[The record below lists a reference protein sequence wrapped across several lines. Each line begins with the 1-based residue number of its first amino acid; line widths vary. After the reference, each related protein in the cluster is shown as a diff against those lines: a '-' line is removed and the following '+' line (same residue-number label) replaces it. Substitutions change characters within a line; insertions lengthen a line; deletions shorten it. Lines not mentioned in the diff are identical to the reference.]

1 MIHFTSKK
9 WFRQS
14 PKKES
19 FIFVKLPI
27 LSAIFRFDKFLAY
40 EKLKKYLEKREVF
53 RYNSD
58 IAFYVTTYIF
68 LTYLFT
74 HCYIEA
80 ERKPQMTIYDISEK
94 AGVSIATVSRVLNGS
109 NNVSEKTK
117 KKVLDV
123 INQYEYTPNAFA
135 RGLGLNTMKTI
146 GIMCADSSDPYLAK
160 AIYYIEQK
168 LRANGYD
175 SILCCTG
182 YDLDTKASSMN
193 LLITKKVDG
202 IILVGSNFI
211 YEKEDDN
218 KYILDA
224 AGQVPVMLLNAA
236 MDAPNV
242 YSIVSD
248 DFTSMYDATM
258 EMIRSGVE
266 DILYFYNSTSY
277 SGKKKL
283 AGYRSA
289 MEEKGLLTNGSFL
302 QLYQGSHEDIP
313 AMADQLLK
321 LHAKGITFHGVIAA
335 DDSLA
340 LGALKYAREMKL
352 RIPEDLAIIGYNNSM
367 LVNCCDPELT
377 SIDNKLET
385 LCQHLITT
393 LMGVLSGSEMPKKT
407 VFSGELV
414 KRGTTK

>member
-1 MIHFTSKK
+1 
-9 WFRQS
+9 
-14 PKKES
+14 
-19 FIFVKLPI
+19 
-27 LSAIFRFDKFLAY
+27 
-40 EKLKKYLEKREVF
+40 
-53 RYNSD
+53 
-58 IAFYVTTYIF
+58 
-68 LTYLFT
+68 
-74 HCYIEA
+74 
-80 ERKPQMTIYDISEK
+80 MTIYDISEK

-146 GIMCADSSDPYLAK
+146 GIMCADSSDLYLAK

-182 YDLDTKASSMN
+182 YDLATKASSMN

-211 YEKEDDN
+211 YEKEED
-218 KYILDA
+218 
-224 AGQVPVMLLNAA
+224 
-236 MDAPNV
+236 
-242 YSIVSD
+242 
-248 DFTSMYDATM
+248 M

-283 AGYRSA
+283 AGYRAA

-313 AMADQLLK
+313 AMADQLKK
-321 LHAKGITFHGVIAA
+321 LHAKGVSFHGVIAA

-340 LGALKYAREMKL
+340 LGALKYGREMGL
-352 RIPEDLAIIGYNNSM
+352 RIPEDLSIIGYNNSM
-367 LVNCCDPELT
+367 LVSCCDPELT

-393 LMGVLSGSEMPKKT
+393 LMGVLEGNEMPKKT